1 MPSIFTRSFPEEKL
15 SRPQYSVKVEKDIF
29 VKMPDGVELAVDVYR
44 PDAPGAFPSLF
55 ACSCYQKD
63 LVYLPSVTTFHM
75 RETNDIDWFVQRGY
89 AYVNADLR
97 GTGKSGGVWKFHSY
111 EEQRDMYELI
121 EWIARQGWCSGK
133 VGMIGESYYAW
144 TQWFAAA
151 MQPPHLTT
159 IIPWD
164 GGADMYRDVVF
175 HGGLVSMGFLTWWH
189 FNLRANHLMDLPGP
203 HPPDKMSWDMV
214 YEVLN
219 HPTFDSFWEER
230 RADFKKIKVPVYSIG
245 IWHKIGLHL
254 RGNVR
259 GFEELDVPKKLMVCH
274 GDYVGD
280 EMAIFNSL
288 EMRLEM
294 LRWYDH
300 WLKGN
305 DTGMMEEPPVRLF
318 VRGSDFGYREE
329 TEWPLA
335 RTRYT
340 RFYLTPGPSG
350 AGDSLNDGSL
360 SLVQPEKDSSFT
372 YEYPDPAWSG
382 WSGIG
387 TAKFINGL
395 PNPTVRILTF
405 CTEPLKSDME
415 TTGPITLVLYGSSSN
430 PDADFYVR
438 LVDQAPDEEQQ
449 KGILPPK
456 GRILTRGWLK
466 ASHREKDE
474 RLSRENRPYYTHRNP
489 EPIVPGKVYA
499 FEIEVWPTSNVFRK
513 GHRVRLDVSCCD
525 SPAFD
530 FGGHHYGLKVGKD
543 TICFGKEYPSHLIL
557 PVIP

>member
-1 MPSIFTRSFPEEKL
+1 MPSIFTRPVPEEKL
-15 SRPQYSVKVEKDIF
+15 SQSRYGVKVEKDVF
-29 VKMPDGVELAVDVYR
+29 VKMPDGIELAVDVYR
-44 PDAPGAFPSLF
+44 PDAPGTFPSLL

-63 LVYLPSVTTFHM
+63 LVYLPAVTTFHM

-151 MQPPHLTT
+151 MQPPHLAT
-159 IIPWD
+159 IVPWD

-203 HPPDKMSWDMV
+203 HPPEKMSWDMV
-214 YEVLN
+214 YEVLK
-219 HPTFDSFWEER
+219 HPTFDAFWEER

-245 IWHKIGLHL
+245 IWHKVGLHL
-254 RGNVR
+254 RGNLR
-259 GFEELDVPKKLMVCH
+259 GFEELEVPKKLMVCH

-280 EMAIFNSL
+280 EMEIFGSL
-288 EMRLEM
+288 EMRLEL

-329 TEWPLA
+329 QEWPLQ

-340 RFYLTPGPSG
+340 RFYLNPGPSG
-350 AGDSLNDGSL
+350 AGDSLNDGGL
-360 SLVQPEKDSSFT
+360 SPAQPGKEQLLHIRVSGSDLERLVGHRHRQVHQRAAQSDNQDPHLLHRPPGCGPGGDGPDHARPLRLLVQPGCGSLREAGRSGPRRGTEEECSAAQGQ
-372 YEYPDPAWSG
+372 DPHQGVAQ
-382 WSGIG
+382 
-387 TAKFINGL
+387 GL
-395 PNPTVRILTF
+395 P
-405 CTEPLKSDME
+405 S
-415 TTGPITLVLYGSSSN
+415 G
-430 PDADFYVR
+430 
-438 LVDQAPDEEQQ
+438 
-449 KGILPPK
+449 KG
-456 GRILTRGWLK
+456 
-466 ASHREKDE
+466 
-474 RLSRENRPYYTHRNP
+474 
-489 EPIVPGKVYA
+489 
-499 FEIEVWPTSNVFRK
+499 
-513 GHRVRLDVSCCD
+513 
-525 SPAFD
+525 
-530 FGGHHYGLKVGKD
+530 
-543 TICFGKEYPSHLIL
+543 
-557 PVIP
+557 